1 MDCNLEGRLR
11 KCHLTPK
18 KGLWPL
24 FEAIVNSL
32 HAIED
37 RKTNGEIQ
45 VHVVRDDFP
54 GQIEEA
60 DAQRPVRDFVITDN
74 GIGFNAA
81 NYASFGTSDSTY
93 KLGRGG
99 KGIGRLLWLVAF
111 DSVEVTS
118 VYANGEETWQRKFD
132 FRVVHNGPKEL
143 NNEKIESS
151 EIGTIVRLMGFKPEY
166 RDAVCADLKSI
177 SAAVLEHCLQY
188 FLHEGCPKITLTDD
202 GSSEKVVVNDL
213 YNETI
218 GKSRTTKAFSIGEK
232 QFRID
237 HLRSNGHGP
246 HEHSMHFCAHK
257 RSVVRRRL
265 GKEIPNLGTKLV
277 GENGAGIVYTG
288 YLSGDFLDQT
298 VNPERTGFR
307 FPEED
312 DTLFNENLT
321 EDAVSRAAV
330 EQVEKELEPF
340 LSKSREDLQA
350 RVTRVI
356 TDEMPEARALLRR
369 IDSLV
374 KTLSPTADDRTLR
387 RRINEAGFVHETE
400 VRESV
405 SDLMDNLGKE
415 NPNIEKAKAAA
426 ETILA
431 EVTETSRSKLA
442 GYVAFRKAVLQIYEK
457 QIGVQPNGKFSR
469 EDAVHDIIFPR
480 RSTSDEKAFEDHNL
494 WIVDDRLAFHQL
506 LASDVPFDEI
516 KSVEINGKD
525 RCDLLIVNKPAA
537 FANTSDEVSSV
548 VIVELKRP
556 ERNDYD
562 GNDNPIDQVLG
573 YIEEI
578 RAGRARKT
586 DGRHLVI
593 SSDSPFFVYIIS
605 DITPALKTIISRRAI
620 FTPTPDAQGF
630 FGYAKEHKAYI
641 EVLSFEKLI
650 ADAKKRN
657 RVWFKKLGIE

>member
-1 MDCNLEGRLR
+1 MDCNLQGRIN

-18 KGLWPL
+18 KGLWPV

-32 HAIED
+32 HAIDD
-37 RKTNGEIQ
+37 RKVDGRVT
-45 VHVVRDDFP
+45 VHIVRDDFP
-54 GQIEEA
+54 GEIKEA
-60 DAQRPVRDFVITDN
+60 GTPRPIRDFIISDN
-74 GIGFNAA
+74 GIGFTAD

-93 KLGRGG
+93 KISRGG

-111 DSVEVTS
+111 DSVEIVS
-118 VYANGEETWQRKFD
+118 VFAKGDELWTRKFEFRVEHNGTKELSLEKAENGE
-132 FRVVHNGPKEL
+132 V
-143 NNEKIESS
+143 
-151 EIGTIVRLMGFKPEY
+151 GTTVRLIGFKPEY
-166 RDAVCADLKSI
+166 NEAVGSDLKTI
-177 SAAVLEHCLQY
+177 SVAVLEHCLQY
-188 FLHEGCPKITLTDD
+188 FLHEGCPKITVSDED
-202 GSSEKVVVNDL
+202 APEKVVINDL
-213 YNETI
+213 YQETI
-218 GKSRTTKAFSIGEK
+218 GKSRTTKTFSIG
-232 QFRID
+232 QQVFRLD

-246 HEHSMHFCAHK
+246 QEHSMHFCAHK
-257 RSVVRRRL
+257 RSVLRKRL
-265 GKEIPNLGTKLV
+265 GKEIPNLGTKLPGQN
-277 GENGAGIVYTG
+277 GESLVYTG
-288 YLSGDFLDQT
+288 YLSGDFLDQA

-307 FPEED
+307 FPED
-312 DTLFNENLT
+312 GDTLFAEDLT
-321 EDAVSRAAV
+321 EDAVSNAAV
-330 EQVEKELEPF
+330 HEVEKELEPF
-340 LSKSREDLQA
+340 LTKSRENLQA

-356 TDEMPEARALLRR
+356 TEEMPEARPLLRR
-369 IDSLV
+369 VDTLV
-374 KTLSPTADDRTLR
+374 RTLSPTADDRALR
-387 RRINEAGFVHETE
+387 RRINEAGFAHEVE
-400 VRESV
+400 IRDSI
-405 SDLMDNLGKE
+405 SDLMEKLGKE

-431 EVTETSRSKLA
+431 EVTETSRGKLA

-457 QIGVQPNGKFSR
+457 QIGIQSNGKFSR

-480 RSTSDEKAFEDHNL
+480 RSTSDEKAFDEHNL

-537 FANTSDEVSSV
+537 FSNTSDEVSSV

-556 ERNDYD
+556 QRNDYD

-578 RAGRARKT
+578 RAGHARKT

-593 SSDSPFFVYIIS
+593 SPDSPFFVYIIS
-605 DITPALKTIISRRAI
+605 DITPALRTIISRRAI

-641 EVLSFEKLI
+641 EISSLEKVI

>member
-1 MDCNLEGRLR
+1 MDCNLEGRLK
-11 KCHLTPK
+11 KCHLAPK

-37 RKTNGEIQ
+37 RKVDGRVAI
-45 VHVVRDDFP
+45 HIVRDDFP
-54 GQIEEA
+54 GQIPEA
-60 DAQRPVRDFVITDN
+60 DAQRLIKDFVITDN
-74 GIGFNAA
+74 GIGFTAE

-93 KLGRGG
+93 KLNRGG

-111 DSVEVTS
+111 DSVVIES
-118 VYANGEETWQRKFD
+118 IYASDKELWQRKFE
-132 FRVVHNGPKEL
+132 FQVSHNGPKEISHA
-143 NNEKIESS
+143 KIETGDV
-151 EIGTIVRLMGFKPEY
+151 GTTVRLVGFKPEY
-166 RDAVCADLKSI
+166 RDAVGADIKTI

-188 FLHEGCPKITLTDD
+188 FLYDGCPTITVSDD
-202 GSSEKVVVNDL
+202 DSPEKVVVNDF
-213 YNETI
+213 YSETI
-218 GKSRTTKAFSIGEK
+218 GKSRTTKAFAIGT
-232 QFRID
+232 QNFRID

-246 HEHSMHFCAHK
+246 QEHSMHFCAHK
-257 RSVVRRRL
+257 RSVVRKRL
-265 GKEIPNLGTKLV
+265 GKEIPNLGSKLA
-277 GENGAGIVYTG
+277 GENGDGIVYTG
-288 YLSGDFLDQT
+288 YLSGEFLDQT

-312 DTLFNENLT
+312 DTLFKENLT
-321 EDAVSRAAV
+321 EDAVSKAAV

-356 TDEMPEARALLRR
+356 TEEMPEARALLR
-369 IDSLV
+369 SVNTLV
-374 KTLSPTADDRTLR
+374 RTLSPTADDRALR
-387 RRINEAGFVHETE
+387 RRINEAGFAHEIE

-405 SDLMDNLGKE
+405 SDLMENLGKE

-431 EVTETSRSKLA
+431 DVTETSRGKLA

-457 QIGVQPNGKFSR
+457 QIGVQSTGKFSR

-480 RSTSDEKAFEDHNL
+480 RSTSEDKAFDDHNL

-537 FANTSDEVSSV
+537 FANTSEEVSSV

-556 ERNDYD
+556 QRNDYD
-562 GNDNPIDQVLG
+562 GNDNPIDQVLE

-593 SSDSPFFVYIIS
+593 SNDSPFFVYIIS
-605 DITPALKTIISRRAI
+605 DITAALKTIINRRGI

-630 FGYAKEHKAYI
+630 FGYAKEHKAYMEI
-641 EVLSFEKLI
+641 LSFEKLI